1 MGNQR
6 HKDWKEQV
14 GRFRES
20 GLTQHKWC
28 IQNGANLHNLRYW
41 LRKEQD
47 ERVQTG
53 YRHSETSWMPLQII
67 EESTAPL
74 VSAVSAGTITIRLG
88 EAIIAVEP
96 GFSQPH
102 LLQVLQTVRE
112 L

>member
-1 MGNQR
+1 
-6 HKDWKEQV
+6 
-14 GRFRES
+14 
-20 GLTQHKWC
+20 
-28 IQNGANLHNLRYW
+28 
-41 LRKEQD
+41 
-47 ERVQTG
+47 
-53 YRHSETSWMPLQII
+53 MPLQII